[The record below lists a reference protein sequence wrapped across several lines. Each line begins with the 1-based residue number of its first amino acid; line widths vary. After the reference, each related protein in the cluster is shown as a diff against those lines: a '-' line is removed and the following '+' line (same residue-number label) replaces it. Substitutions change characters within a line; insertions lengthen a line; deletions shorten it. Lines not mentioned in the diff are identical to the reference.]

1 MKKII
6 VTFIALAGLFTTG
19 AQAELAI
26 IVSPSANID
35 SINIVQLKRLYLN
48 RANRFPNNVRLLPV
62 DQKSGSSQQVEFTEK
77 ALGKSPTELSKY
89 WSRRMF
95 SGKGHPPRQFKDD
108 AEVMQQVAASN
119 DIIGYVDAASVDDSV
134 KVILQIP

>member
-48 RANRFPNNVRLLPV
+48 RANRFPNKVRLLPV

-77 ALGKSPTELSKY
+77 ALGKSPTELSEY